1 MNQFH
6 IFVIR
11 AILGTV
17 FAVILTRF
25 FYAQTDVFHVA
36 GLAVFL
42 VGIAYLLDYIRS
54 RKS

>member
-1 MNQFH
+1 MNQFN

-11 AILGTV
+11 TILGLI

-42 VGIAYLLDYIRS
+42 VGIAYLLDYMRN
-54 RKS
+54 RK